1 MNAKTA
7 ILFCAVALAAGRPDN
22 HPAPAGYGYE
32 EPQHPLSYH
41 APEKHDK
48 GMPFDFE
55 YAVKDDY
62 KGVDFGHDSN
72 SDGNLVT
79 GKYYVA
85 LPDGRTQI
93 VTYTADHYNGYQAEV
108 TYEGEAQYPEPK
120 PYQPAPSYE
129 TPAPTYEEPKALYGA
144 PDH

>member
-1 MNAKTA
+1 
-7 ILFCAVALAAGRPDN
+7 
-22 HPAPAGYGYE
+22 
-32 EPQHPLSYH
+32 
-41 APEKHDK
+41 
-48 GMPFDFE
+48 MPFDFE

-62 KGVDFGHDSN
+62 KGLDFGHDSN

-79 GKYYVA
+79 GKYYVL

-108 TYEGEAQYPEPK
+108 TYEGEAKYPETKPYEPSPTYGAPK
-120 PYQPAPSYE
+120 PTYGAPAPTYE
-129 TPAPTYEEPKALYGA
+129 EPAPVYGTPAPTYEKPKALYGA